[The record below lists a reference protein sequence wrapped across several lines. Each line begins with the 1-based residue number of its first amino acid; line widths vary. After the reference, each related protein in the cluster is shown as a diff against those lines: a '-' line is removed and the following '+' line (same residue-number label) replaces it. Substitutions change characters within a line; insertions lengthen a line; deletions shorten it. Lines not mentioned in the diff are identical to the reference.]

1 MQAKRN
7 IVHLPVYQP
16 GKPVEDVKREFGL
29 QEVVKLASNENPY
42 GSSPQV
48 REAIIAE
55 IDNNSIYPDGASVE
69 LTAALAEHLGVEEEQ
84 LIWGNGADEIIL
96 MLARAYLE
104 PGDETVMADQTF
116 SQYRHNAEV
125 ENAVLVE
132 VPLVDG
138 RSDLTAML
146 AAVTDRTKLV
156 WICSLTTL
164 RARS

>member
-69 LTAALAEHLGVEEEQ
+69 LTAALAAASGRGGGAAHLGQRRRRDYPDAGQSV
-84 LIWGNGADEIIL
+84 LGA
-96 MLARAYLE
+96 R
-104 PGDETVMADQTF
+104 G
-116 SQYRHNAEV
+116 
-125 ENAVLVE
+125 
-132 VPLVDG
+132 
-138 RSDLTAML
+138 
-146 AAVTDRTKLV
+146 
-156 WICSLTTL
+156 
-164 RARS
+164 